1 MALQRVATTEQQ
13 YLEELWR
20 YRELQSQAEAGADPR
35 RQSVGMDGQ
44 RRTDPRSDPAELRRG
59 LAELKALR
67 RRALAA
73 LPQNLNHRLAFSTWV
88 LDPKIPEDDA
98 VVLMLDSF
106 GERRLARLALER
118 GDVEQVPLDE
128 RYAGR
133 GTCTECHAALDA
145 HWTRTPHALAWKS
158 LVDRGEEH
166 NPDCLPC
173 HTTGFAQPGGF
184 VDPGQDR
191 SLLNVQ
197 CEACHGPMLV
207 HSQQSERSPVRRDP
221 GLLVTQATCRRCHDL
236 ANSPRFDFSTYLPRI
251 SHP

>member
-1 MALQRVATTEQQ
+1 V
-13 YLEELWR
+13 
-20 YRELQSQAEAGADPR
+20 PR
-35 RQSVGMDGQ
+35 
-44 RRTDPRSDPAELRRG
+44 
-59 LAELKALR
+59 
-67 RRALAA
+67 
-73 LPQNLNHRLAFSTWV
+73 
-88 LDPKIPEDDA
+88 
-98 VVLMLDSF
+98 
-106 GERRLARLALER
+106 
-118 GDVEQVPLDE
+118 DE

-133 GTCTECHAALDA
+133 GSCTECHAPLDA

-184 VDPGQDR
+184 VDPVEDR

-221 GLLVTQATCRRCHDL
+221 GFRVTQATCRRCHDP
-236 ANSPRFDFSTYLPRI
+236 ANSPRFDFSTYLPRV